1 MNRALKNMSIEG
13 PVEKKK
19 LVKGMANR
27 RPKEIGKTQLGAKAK
42 LVQWFTYLHLGPR
55 RSLLSR
61 LLWT

>member
-1 MNRALKNMSIEG
+1 MNRGLKNISIEG
-13 PVEKKK
+13 PAEKKK

-27 RPKEIGKTQLGAKAK
+27 RPKEIGKPLLSAKAK

-55 RSLLSR
+55 DSLLSR